1 MSLHNAK
8 WAIAGVQDLRKVP
21 GHRPIVVNPE
31 NRVHSTLAI
40 ETIAVVYDV
49 VAGGQLQ
56 RDG

>member
-8 WAIAGVQDLRKVP
+8 WAIEGMQALRNVP
-21 GHRPIVVNPE
+21 GNRPILVNAE
-31 NRVHSTLAI
+31 NRVQSTLAI